1 MMLDSTGLGMAI
13 WKTLQDGGGVGGVK
27 YSCMLVLFA
36 DVNLWLV
43 GLSSTS
49 LTMLRLRSGGDPP

>member
-1 MMLDSTGLGMAI
+1 MMCGSTGLRIAI
-13 WKTLQDGGGVGGVK
+13 WKTLQDGGGIGGVE
-27 YSCMLVLFA
+27 YSCMWVLFA
-36 DVNLWLV
+36 DVNLWLM